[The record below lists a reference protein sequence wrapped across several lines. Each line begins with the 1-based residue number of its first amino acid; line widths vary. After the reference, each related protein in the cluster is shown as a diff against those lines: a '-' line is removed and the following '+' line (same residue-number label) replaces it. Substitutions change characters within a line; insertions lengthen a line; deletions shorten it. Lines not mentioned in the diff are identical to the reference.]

1 MERKIHKKKICFFS
15 GDITRSGGTE
25 RVSVQL
31 ANELAKEKEYE
42 ICFLSLVEQADK
54 PFYEITND
62 IKRYSL
68 GTHWINPG
76 PGYLPLIGK
85 LKRFL
90 KAQEIDIIIDID
102 IVLDV
107 LSIPAAK
114 RLKTKVISWEH
125 FNCEFEQSVLYR
137 KWISRLSAKKADY
150 IVTLTEQDKQS
161 YGKLLKRTSDIE
173 AIYNLVA
180 PMKLDEKIKRENWI
194 VTVASLTYPK
204 GIEYL
209 IEVAKE
215 VLKQNKKWKW
225 LILGE
230 GEERENWIVTVASLT
245 YPKGIEYLIE
255 VAKEVL
261 KQNKKWKWLIL
272 GEGEEREKL
281 ENAIKENGLEK
292 QLLLKGCVKNVE
304 WYLNRAKL
312 FVLTSRREGLPLCL
326 IEAMQ
331 MKVPCVSF
339 NIKTGPSD
347 IIADN
352 INGILIPAFEIKE
365 MIWEVNYLLSN
376 QNRLEKL
383 SENTK
388 IHLEQFQRGI
398 IVKKWEEIFQR
409 VE

>member
-1 MERKIHKKKICFFS
+1 M
-15 GDITRSGGTE
+15 
-25 RVSVQL
+25 
-31 ANELAKEKEYE
+31 
-42 ICFLSLVEQADK
+42 
-54 PFYEITND
+54 
-62 IKRYSL
+62 
-68 GTHWINPG
+68 
-76 PGYLPLIGK
+76 
-85 LKRFL
+85 
-90 KAQEIDIIIDID
+90 
-102 IVLDV
+102 
-107 LSIPAAK
+107 
-114 RLKTKVISWEH
+114 
-125 FNCEFEQSVLYR
+125 
-137 KWISRLSAKKADY
+137 
-150 IVTLTEQDKQS
+150 
-161 YGKLLKRTSDIE
+161 
-173 AIYNLVA
+173 
-180 PMKLDEKIKRENWI
+180 
-194 VTVASLTYPK
+194 
-204 GIEYL
+204 
-209 IEVAKE
+209 
-215 VLKQNKKWKW
+215 
-225 LILGE
+225 
-230 GEERENWIVTVASLT
+230 TVASLT

-312 FVLTSRREGLPLCL
+312 FILTSRREGLPLCL

>member
-1 MERKIHKKKICFFS
+1 MEKKIHKKKICFFS

-62 IKRYSL
+62 IKRYFL

-230 GEERENWIVTVASLT
+230 GEERE
-245 YPKGIEYLIE
+245 
-255 VAKEVL
+255 
-261 KQNKKWKWLIL
+261 
-272 GEGEEREKL
+272 KL

-339 NIKTGPSD
+339 DIKTGPSD
-347 IIADN
+347 IIEN
-352 INGILIPAFEIKE
+352 GVNGILIPAFEIKE

-388 IHLEQFQRGI
+388 NHLEQFQRGI

>member
-1 MERKIHKKKICFFS
+1 MKKKICFFS

-31 ANELAKEKEYE
+31 ANELVKEDKYE
-42 ICFLSLVEQADK
+42 ICFLSLIEQVDQ
-54 PFYEITND
+54 PFYEID
-62 IKRYSL
+62 KKIKRYSL

-85 LKRFL
+85 LRKFL
-90 KAQEIDIIIDID
+90 KQKEIDIIIDID

-137 KWISRLSAKKADY
+137 RWISRLSAKKADY

-161 YGKLLKRTSDIE
+161 YKEILKRTSDIE
-173 AIYNLVA
+173 AIYNLVS
-180 PMKLDEKIKRENWI
+180 PMSLNENVKRENWI
-194 VTVASLTYPK
+194 VTVGRLTYQK
-204 GIEYL
+204 GIDYL

-215 VLKQNKKWKW
+215 VLKQNKDWKW

-230 GEERENWIVTVASLT
+230 GEER
-245 YPKGIEYLIE
+245 K
-255 VAKEVL
+255 
-261 KQNKKWKWLIL
+261 
-272 GEGEEREKL
+272 KL
-281 ENAIKENGLEK
+281 EQAIAQNHLEK
-292 QLLLKGCVKNVE
+292 QLILKGRVENIE

-312 FVLTSRREGLPLCL
+312 FVLTSRYEGLGMCL

-339 NIKTGPSD
+339 DIKIGPSEIIEDKVNGVLVSPFNIKNMIEEINSLLDDKNSLQEMSESTMLHFERFKKEA
-347 IIADN
+347 IIKRWDKV
-352 INGILIPAFEIKE
+352 FR
-365 MIWEVNYLLSN
+365 
-376 QNRLEKL
+376 RLEEK
-383 SENTK
+383 
-388 IHLEQFQRGI
+388 
-398 IVKKWEEIFQR
+398 
-409 VE
+409 

>member
-161 YGKLLKRTSDIE
+161 YGKILKRTSDIE

-180 PMKLDEKIKRENWI
+180 PMKPDKKIKRENWI
-194 VTVASLTYPK
+194 VTAGRLTYQK
-204 GIEYL
+204 GIDYL
-209 IEVAKE
+209 AEVAKE
-215 VLKQNKKWKW
+215 VLRQNKDWKW
-225 LILGE
+225 FVLGD
-230 GEERENWIVTVASLT
+230 
-245 YPKGIEYLIE
+245 
-255 VAKEVL
+255 
-261 KQNKKWKWLIL
+261 
-272 GEGEEREKL
+272 GEEREKL
-281 ENAIKENGLEK
+281 ETVIQENGLEE
-292 QLLLKGCVKNVE
+292 QLFLKGRVENVE
-304 WYLNRAKL
+304 WYLNRARL
-312 FVLTSRREGLPLCL
+312 FVLTSRYEGLGMCL

-339 NIKTGPSD
+339 DIKIGPSE
-347 IIADN
+347 IIQDN
-352 INGILIPAFEIKE
+352 KNGILVSPFNNKKMIEEI
-365 MIWEVNYLLSN
+365 NQLLCN
-376 QNRLEKL
+376 ENKL
-383 SENTK
+383 QKMSENTRLYFERFK
-388 IHLEQFQRGI
+388 IETI
-398 IVKKWEEIFQR
+398 IEKWKNVFEK
-409 VE
+409 VEKQK

>member
-180 PMKLDEKIKRENWI
+180 PMKPDEKIK
-194 VTVASLTYPK
+194 
-204 GIEYL
+204 
-209 IEVAKE
+209 
-215 VLKQNKKWKW
+215 
-225 LILGE
+225 
-230 GEERENWIVTVASLT
+230 RENWIVTVASLT

-331 MKVPCVSF
+331 MNVPCVSF
-339 NIKTGPSD
+339 DIKTGPSD
-347 IIADN
+347 IIEN
-352 INGILIPAFEIKE
+352 GVNGILISSFEIEKMIKE
-365 MIWEVNYLLSN
+365 INSLLKDKCRLQNMAENTRVNFERFEMEN
-376 QNRLEKL
+376 IIKKWKNIFERLEK
-383 SENTK
+383 
-388 IHLEQFQRGI
+388 
-398 IVKKWEEIFQR
+398 
-409 VE
+409 

>member
-137 KWISRLSAKKADY
+137 KWISRLSVKKADY

-209 IEVAKE
+209 IEVAK
-215 VLKQNKKWKW
+215 
-225 LILGE
+225 
-230 GEERENWIVTVASLT
+230 A
-245 YPKGIEYLIE
+245 
-255 VAKEVL
+255 VL

-281 ENAIKENGLEK
+281 ETYQQMMAQVKERL
-292 QLLLKGCVKNVE
+292 
-304 WYLNRAKL
+304 
-312 FVLTSRREGLPLCL
+312 EGLK
-326 IEAMQ
+326 AKQ
-331 MKVPCVSF
+331 
-339 NIKTGPSD
+339 
-347 IIADN
+347 A
-352 INGILIPAFEIKE
+352 
-365 MIWEVNYLLSN
+365 
-376 QNRLEKL
+376 
-383 SENTK
+383 
-388 IHLEQFQRGI
+388 
-398 IVKKWEEIFQR
+398 
-409 VE
+409 

>member
-1 MERKIHKKKICFFS
+1 MVRQNIWPTLPTAFVSFS
-15 GDITRSGGTE
+15 WIYSGKSGSWSSKASLC
-25 RVSVQL
+25 V
-31 ANELAKEKEYE
+31 
-42 ICFLSLVEQADK
+42 LSLVEQADK

-180 PMKLDEKIKRENWI
+180 PMKLDERKKR
-194 VTVASLTYPK
+194 
-204 GIEYL
+204 
-209 IEVAKE
+209 
-215 VLKQNKKWKW
+215 VLQW
-225 LILGE
+225 
-230 GEERENWIVTVASLT
+230 
-245 YPKGIEYLIE
+245 
-255 VAKEVL
+255 
-261 KQNKKWKWLIL
+261 
-272 GEGEEREKL
+272 
-281 ENAIKENGLEK
+281 
-292 QLLLKGCVKNVE
+292 
-304 WYLNRAKL
+304 
-312 FVLTSRREGLPLCL
+312 PL
-326 IEAMQ
+326 
-331 MKVPCVSF
+331 
-339 NIKTGPSD
+339 
-347 IIADN
+347 
-352 INGILIPAFEIKE
+352 
-365 MIWEVNYLLSN
+365 
-376 QNRLEKL
+376 
-383 SENTK
+383 
-388 IHLEQFQRGI
+388 
-398 IVKKWEEIFQR
+398 
-409 VE
+409 